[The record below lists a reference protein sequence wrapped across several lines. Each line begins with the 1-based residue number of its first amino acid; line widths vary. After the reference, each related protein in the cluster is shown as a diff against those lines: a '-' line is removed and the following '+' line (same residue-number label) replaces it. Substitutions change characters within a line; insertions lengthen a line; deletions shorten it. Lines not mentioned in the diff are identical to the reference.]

1 MPQTLSRPLGSLKLA
16 TWNIHY
22 GTGAD
27 GRLDLK
33 RIISALGAI
42 DADVIGLQEVG
53 WHRRHHQRVDQFA
66 YLREHTAYEVVEG
79 LVRDPL
85 RARFGNAL
93 LTRIPVRETRWID
106 LKVMGHV
113 PRAALL
119 VDLEAAATPIRV
131 VVVHL
136 GLTPWER
143 ERQTRRLIDEI
154 ATDEGTPP
162 PTALMGD
169 FNMLR
174 ASTRASRVLDEHF
187 PVCIRRPTFPA
198 RQPTLSL
205 DRIYLS
211 GDWNLAEAKVFRR
224 GPASQA
230 SDHLPLVARARFT
243 AQELNSR
250 ASDVNIIAV

>member
-1 MPQTLSRPLGSLKLA
+1 MPEILSRPIDCLRLA

-22 GTGAD
+22 GIGED
-27 GRLDLK
+27 GYLDMK
-33 RIISALGAI
+33 RITSVLNTI

-53 WHRRHHQRVDQFA
+53 WHRRSHTRVDQFA
-66 YLREHTAYEVVEG
+66 YLREHTAYTVVEG

-106 LKVMGHV
+106 LKVMGHA

-119 VDLEAAATPIRV
+119 VELDTTAAPTRV

-143 ERQTRRLIDEI
+143 TRQTRRLIDVITMEN
-154 ATDEGTPP
+154 GMPM
-162 PTALMGD
+162 PTALLGD

-174 ASTRASRVLDEHF
+174 AKTRATQVLARHF
-187 PVCIRRPTFPA
+187 PICARMPTFPA
-198 RQPTLSL
+198 RKPRLSL
-205 DRIYLS
+205 DRIFLS
-211 GDWNLAEAKVFRR
+211 ADWELSYAKVFRR
-224 GPASQA
+224 DNALQA
-230 SDHLPLVARARFT
+230 SDHLPLVAHACYT
-243 AQELNSR
+243 T
-250 ASDVNIIAV
+250 

>member
-1 MPQTLSRPLGSLKLA
+1 MPENMSRPEESLKLA

-22 GTGAD
+22 GIGAD
-27 GRLDLK
+27 GCLDMR
-33 RIISALGAI
+33 RITSALGAI

-53 WHRRHHQRVDQFA
+53 WHRRNHKRLDQFS
-66 YLREHTAYEVVEG
+66 YLREHTAYTVVEG

-93 LTRIPVRETRWID
+93 LTRVPVRETRWID
-106 LKVMGHV
+106 LKVLGHA

-119 VDLEAAATPIRV
+119 VELETEAAPLRV

-143 ERQTRRLIDEI
+143 ERQTRRLIDAI
-154 ATDEGTPP
+154 ATDKETAL
-162 PTALMGD
+162 PTALLGD

-174 ASTRASRVLDEHF
+174 SKTRASRMLTRHF
-187 PVCIRRPTFPA
+187 PICVRTPTFPA
-198 RQPTLSL
+198 RKPLLSL

-211 GDWNLAEAKVFRR
+211 ADWELAGAHVFR
-224 GPASQA
+224 GGCALQA
-230 SDHLPLVARARFT
+230 SDHLPLVAQARYT
-243 AQELNSR
+243 TGKK
-250 ASDVNIIAV
+250 